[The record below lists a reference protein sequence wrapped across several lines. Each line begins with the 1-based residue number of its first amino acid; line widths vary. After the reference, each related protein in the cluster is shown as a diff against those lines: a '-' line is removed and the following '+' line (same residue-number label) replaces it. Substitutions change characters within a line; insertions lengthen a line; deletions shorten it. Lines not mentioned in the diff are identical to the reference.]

1 MARNSTIHPV
11 SIGNGLF
18 TQIRR
23 PETIGEAYRRIQRTC
38 KHERRDPEIASHSIK
53 TSLAS
58 TTTHV
63 WASQRQATSMEG
75 QKTVLGKV
83 SGTDDETSIF
93 VVISLKVLD

>member
-1 MARNSTIHPV
+1 V
-11 SIGNGLF
+11 
-18 TQIRR
+18 
-23 PETIGEAYRRIQRTC
+23 
-38 KHERRDPEIASHSIK
+38 SHSIK

-58 TTTHV
+58 TTTCV

-93 VVISLKVLD
+93 VVISLNVLD